1 VRGGAAD
8 YDVAI
13 AGGGPAGAAAALA
26 LLRTRPGL
34 RVAVIEASA
43 FEGWR
48 AGETLAPGGREI
60 LAGLGCWERV
70 RDTAVACHG
79 TRAVWGGDEP
89 YDNEFVFSARGNGWH
104 LDRVRFD
111 AALLDTARAAG
122 AVVFLR
128 ARIGASAR
136 LRDGTWLLAIENGP
150 DTLTARR
157 VIDATGRAASF
168 AARQSARA
176 LVDDALA
183 GVAVTWEL
191 GDTDARIDGTDVQFG
206 TDARLDDT
214 VAADTTTLV
223 EACEN
228 GWWYSALLPGGRGIA
243 VWMSDT
249 DLIRAGGLRDGARW
263 TAALEATHETRRR
276 FERARPA
283 GPPVV
288 RSARSQRLAP
298 VCGEGWIAAGDAAC
312 AFDPLSSAGILKAL
326 RSGKLAAFA
335 TLDALAGDASGTVRY
350 AHLVEREYADY
361 LAARQAFYARELRWP
376 QAAFWARR
384 AKRVS

>member
-1 VRGGAAD
+1 MHAGAAV
-8 YDVAI
+8 YDVAV

-26 LLRTRPGL
+26 LLRTRPEL

-48 AGETLAPGGREI
+48 AGETLAPGGREL

-70 RDTAVACHG
+70 RGTALACHG

-89 YDNEFVFSARGNGWH
+89 YDNEFVFSARGCGWH
-104 LDRVRFD
+104 LDRVAFD
-111 AALLDTARAAG
+111 AALLETARAAG
-122 AVVFLR
+122 AAVFLR

-136 LRDGTWLLAIENGP
+136 LPGGSWRLAVENGP
-150 DTLTARR
+150 DVLVARL
-157 VIDATGRAASF
+157 VIDATGRTASF
-168 AARQSARA
+168 ATRHGARA

-183 GVAVTWEL
+183 GVAVTWHEAA
-191 GDTDARIDGTDVQFG
+191 GDA
-206 TDARLDDT
+206 
-214 VAADTTTLV
+214 TTLV
-223 EACEN
+223 EACED

-249 DLIRAGGLRDGARW
+249 DLIRAGGMREDARW
-263 TAALEATHETRRR
+263 TAALEATRETRRR
-276 FERARPA
+276 FAQARPA
-283 GPPVV
+283 WPPQV

-335 TLDALAGDASGTVRY
+335 ALDALAGDAAGPARY
-350 AHLVEREYADY
+350 ARLVEAEYRAY
-361 LAARQAFYARELRWP
+361 LGARQAFYAQERRWP